1 MLMCIIL
8 NVWQVR
14 VSVLLLV
21 YQMGPVSCE
30 DFLQN
35 IKLEINLLF
44 LFGSSQERLEYRVL
58 KRRIGAV
65 KSYELTVLL
74 KKIYVFIYR
83 ERGREREIEKERE
96 RKGDKDV
103 LPFIDFGKV

>member
-1 MLMCIIL
+1 MCIIL

-44 LFGSSQERLEYRVL
+44 LFCSSQERLEYRVL

-65 KSYELTVLL
+65 KSYELTLLL
-74 KKIYVFIYR
+74 KKNMYLYR
-83 ERGREREIEKERE
+83 EREGERE
-96 RKGDKDV
+96 RLRKRGSKRER
-103 LPFIDFGKV
+103 KVFSHS